1 MIRNLI
7 LVSKLY
13 IIPKCQKGYSKK
25 NIQFPLELEK
35 TTYTLTSTLHLDG
48 QTRYFTVLDRR
59 TIQLFKNKMDS
70 KFIKSHQCS
79 LKRSHAVL
87 TEINS
92 EFLSRPRPFSTKTIL
107 TGLLVTKNYKNRTMK
122 ISLFSQSMLG
132 YISPITT
139 SLPHIFTRNSC
150 PNDIFK
156 PTHQTGL

>member
-1 MIRNLI
+1 MKISKKTHIWNRVRLSLRGRYMIRNLI

-13 IIPKCQKGYSKK
+13 IIPKCQKGYWKK
-25 NIQFPLELEK
+25 NIQFPLEQEK
-35 TTYTLTSTLHLDG
+35 TTYTLSSTLHLDG

-107 TGLLVTKNYKNRTMK
+107 TGLLVTQNYKNRTMK
-122 ISLFSQSMLG
+122 ISLF
-132 YISPITT
+132 
-139 SLPHIFTRNSC
+139 N
-150 PNDIFK
+150 
-156 PTHQTGL
+156 